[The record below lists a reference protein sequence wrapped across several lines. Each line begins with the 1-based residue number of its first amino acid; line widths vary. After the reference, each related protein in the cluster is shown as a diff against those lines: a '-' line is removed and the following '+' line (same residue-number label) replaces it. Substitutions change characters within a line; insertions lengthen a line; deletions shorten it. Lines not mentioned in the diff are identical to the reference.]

1 MLAAASRHPSADTLG
16 GLAFVLLWSSGYIA
30 AHFALLGMGPFTLA
44 VLRFLGSALL
54 IGAWVLLARVG
65 GAPARLLMHAAIS
78 GVLLQAGF
86 FGFMYAGLGTGV
98 PPAVA
103 GLITGLM
110 PLTTALGGALLL
122 SEKLRG
128 SALAGFVL
136 GLAGVLLVIA
146 PDLHGP
152 GSAFGYVCMVLALL
166 SLSVGTLYQKRHVSG
181 LDPRLSLLVQLSAA
195 CLVLLPAGLWLEGL
209 RVQAQPQPLLG
220 LLWAILFNSCAGLL
234 LYLALLARGAAGRV
248 ASLFY
253 LVPPVTAALAAL
265 TLQAHFGARE
275 AAGFALAAAGVW
287 LGQRGSA

>member
-1 MLAAASRHPSADTLG
+1 MMTSSNAVG
-16 GLAFVLLWSSGYIA
+16 GLLFVLLWSSGYIA

-65 GAPARLLMHAAIS
+65 RAPARVLVHAAIS

-110 PLTTALGGALLL
+110 PLTTALGGVLLL

-136 GLAGVLLVIA
+136 GLVGVLLVVA
-146 PDLHGP
+146 PDLRGP
-152 GSAFGYVCMVLALL
+152 GSVFGYACMVLALL
-166 SLSVGTLYQKRHVSG
+166 SLSLGTLYQKRHVSG
-181 LDPRLSLLVQLSAA
+181 LDPRLSLFVQLSAA
-195 CLVLLPAGLWLEGL
+195 CLVLLPAGLWLEDL
-209 RVQAQPQPLLG
+209 RVQPQTQPLLG

-234 LYLALLARGAAGRV
+234 LYLTLLARGAAGRV

-265 TLQAHFGARE
+265 VLQAHFGARE
-275 AAGFALAAAGVW
+275 AVGFALAAAGVW